1 MKRLLSCLP
10 AVCVMGKVESVSMR
24 SGIFV
29 DLISD
34 LEHGHAGLA
43 CGLDEIGRPND
54 RISDN
59 VRALDTAP

>member
-1 MKRLLSCLP
+1 
-10 AVCVMGKVESVSMR
+10 MR
-24 SGIFV
+24 SGIFF

-43 CGLDEIGRPND
+43 CGLSDIGWPND